1 MKDILFD
8 SKSGIL
14 SFRYG
19 AINPKVVQP
28 LMTGCMVP
36 ESLRECT
43 CSVCV
48 LTEYVGAKRL
58 FGAVLATA
66 SKSKQREGDVIQ
78 ITLLEIGHWM
88 AHSPTFPLFIHK

>member
-1 MKDILFD
+1 MYVKERWNEMKDILFD
-8 SKSGIL
+8 SKSEIL

-43 CSVCV
+43 VQCMGS
-48 LTEYVGAKRL
+48 
-58 FGAVLATA
+58 
-66 SKSKQREGDVIQ
+66 D
-78 ITLLEIGHWM
+78 
-88 AHSPTFPLFIHK
+88 

>member
-1 MKDILFD
+1 MKH
-8 SKSGIL
+8 K
-14 SFRYG
+14 
-19 AINPKVVQP
+19 NTQP
-28 LMTGCMVP
+28 LYIFN
-36 ESLRECT
+36 RENPQN
-43 CSVCV
+43 SEPQNGPRRGLDFIALV
-48 LTEYVGAKRL
+48 LTECVGAKRL